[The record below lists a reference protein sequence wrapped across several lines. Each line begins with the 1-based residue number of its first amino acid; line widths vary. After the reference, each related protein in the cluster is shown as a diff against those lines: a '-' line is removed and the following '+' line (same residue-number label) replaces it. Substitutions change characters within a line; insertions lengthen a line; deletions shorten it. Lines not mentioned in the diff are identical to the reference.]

1 MRLQDRKKQHLFW
14 TQIRAGLACSAAA
27 AAAGVRRHTAA
38 GWFVQAGGIMPANV
52 PAQSQQRYLSLGER
66 EDIHAGI
73 EREESMRAIAKR
85 LGRAASTVLRE
96 LRRNMRDQ
104 SYRTRSTLRQRRPG
118 RQRSQP
124 WEYRPSLAQERAKRR
139 AARPKVAKLAVNSE
153 LRELVQFKLKERLSP
168 EQISA
173 ELREEF
179 PGRPE
184 MWVSHEAIYQ
194 AIYVQGRG
202 ALRRELAVCL
212 RTGRALRKPRRKVA
226 ERRGR
231 IPNMVMISERP
242 PEVED
247 RAIPGHW
254 EGDLLTGKNKKSA
267 IGTLVER
274 SSRYVILLHLPN
286 GHGAEGVE
294 RAITAAAREL
304 PKTLRRSLT
313 WDQGHEM
320 ANHIQLKI
328 ATGLEVYFCD
338 PHSPWQRGSNENTNG
353 LLRQYFPKGQDLSR
367 YGPDYLA
374 FVSAQMNRRP
384 RKTLGWLRPSQAL
397 ERLLSDAS
405 ESANVASTD

>member
-1 MRLQDRKKQHLFW
+1 MRLPNRKRQHLFW
-14 TQIRAGLACSAAA
+14 AQIRAGLACSVAA
-27 AAAGVRRHTAA
+27 AAAGVPERTAS
-38 GWFVQAGGIMPANV
+38 GWFVQAGGVMPPNV
-52 PAQSQQRYLSLGER
+52 PAQSSQRYLSLEER

-73 EREESMRAIAKR
+73 ERDESIRAIAGR
-85 LGRAASTVLRE
+85 LGRAPSTLLRE

-104 SYRTRSTLRQRRPG
+104 RYRTRSTLRQRKRG
-118 RQRSQP
+118 RQRTQP
-124 WEYRPSLAQERAKRR
+124 WEYRPSSAHERAKRM
-139 AARPKVAKLAVNSE
+139 ASRPKVAKLAVNSE
-153 LRELVQFKLKERLSP
+153 LRELVQSKLKERLSP

-173 ELREEF
+173 ELRVEF
-179 PGRPE
+179 RDQPE

-286 GHGAEGVE
+286 GHGAEEVE
-294 RAITAAAREL
+294 KAITAATQEL
-304 PKTLRRSLT
+304 PETLRRSLT
-313 WDQGHEM
+313 WDQGSEM
-320 ANHIQLKI
+320 ANHMQLKI

-338 PHSPWQRGSNENTNG
+338 PRSPWQRGSNENTNG

-367 YGPDYLA
+367 YGPDHLA

-405 ESANVASTD
+405 QSASVASTD

>member
-1 MRLQDRKKQHLFW
+1 MRLLERTKQQLFW
-14 TQIRAGLACSAAA
+14 TQIRAGLAFSAAA
-27 AAAGVRRHTAA
+27 AAAGVPRRTAA

-52 PAQSQQRYLSLGER
+52 PAQSSQRYLSLEER

-73 EREESMRAIAKR
+73 EREESIRAIAGR
-85 LGRAASTVLRE
+85 LGRAPSTVLRE

-104 SYRTRSTLRQRRPG
+104 RYRTRSTLRQRRRG
-118 RQRSQP
+118 RHRTEP
-124 WEYRPSLAQERAKRR
+124 WEYRPSSAHERAKRR
-139 AARPKVAKLAVNSE
+139 ASRPKVAKLAVNSE
-153 LRELVQFKLKERLSP
+153 LRDLVQFKLKERLSP

-179 PGRPE
+179 PDQPE

-202 ALRRELAVCL
+202 ALRRELAVYL

-286 GHGAEGVE
+286 GHGAEEVE
-294 RAITAAAREL
+294 KAITAAAQPL
-304 PKTLRRSLT
+304 PESLRRSLT
-313 WDQGHEM
+313 WDQGSEM
-320 ANHIQLKI
+320 SNHLQLKI

-353 LLRQYFPKGQDLSR
+353 LLRQYFPKGSDLSL
-367 YGPDYLA
+367 YDADHLA
-374 FVSAQMNRRP
+374 AVARQLNGRP
-384 RKTLGWLRPSQAL
+384 RQTLGWMKPCEVLAGI
-397 ERLLSDAS
+397 
-405 ESANVASTD
+405 VASID